1 MAQVSER
8 VTVPRERS
16 TSDRAPARHTEPVA
30 PMEWLVAGG
39 LAGGL
44 AGLLFSVVVPSQ
56 DMMPMVAALY
66 GAEGPVWGWVFHLLH
81 SVAFGVIFAVI
92 ARAAR
97 RLTGGAGEVVGG
109 SILGAVYGAAVWLI
123 FAAFV
128 MPTWIGEVT
137 EMSPPTPDWNT
148 LSLVAHVVY
157 GVALGVLLPVL
168 ASVNAMRDVR

>member
-8 VTVPRERS
+8 VGLSREQA
-16 TSDRAPARHTEPVA
+16 TSDRAPARHTGPVG

-44 AGLLFSVVVPSQ
+44 AAVLFSVVVPPQ

-66 GAEGPVWGWVFHLLH
+66 GAEGAVWGWVFHLLH
-81 SVAFGVIFAVI
+81 GVVFGVVFAVI
-92 ARAAR
+92 ARGAR
-97 RLTGGAGEVVGG
+97 RLTGGAGQVVAG
-109 SILGAVYGAAVWLI
+109 SVLGAVYGAAVWLI

-168 ASVNAMRDVR
+168 ASVDARRDAR